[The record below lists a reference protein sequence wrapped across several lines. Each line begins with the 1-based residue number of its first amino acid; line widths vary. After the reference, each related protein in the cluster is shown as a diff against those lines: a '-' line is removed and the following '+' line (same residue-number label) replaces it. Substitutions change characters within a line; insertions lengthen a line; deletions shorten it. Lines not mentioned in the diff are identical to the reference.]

1 MDASP
6 DRPLPRPDSG
16 KPPERKGSSRPAPEG
31 RRKRPPES
39 RYAGWGDGLDRDF
52 CALATHALPTTFP
65 VASHG
70 GVATIAPAVVARRPD
85 ALLLCTFTHCGAHV
99 WPDGEV
105 VNDARGDAAEAAP

>member
-6 DRPLPRPDSG
+6 DRPPPRLDGG
-16 KPPERKGSSRPAPEG
+16 KPPERKGSSRPSLEG
-31 RRKRPPES
+31 KRKRPSES
-39 RYAGWGDGLDRDF
+39 RYAGWGDDLDRDF
-52 CALATHALPTTFP
+52 CALAMHTLPTTFP

-70 GVATIAPAVVARRPD
+70 GLATIAPAVVARRPD

-105 VNDARGDAAEAAP
+105 ADDSQGEAPTAEP